1 MTLSPLYGRAFLT
14 NDLVVAGGSGASA
27 RRLSMAWS
35 QVGGLG
41 SLASLLDV
49 ELDRLALLQ
58 GLQPAG
64 LHRADV
70 HEHILAPLGSDKAV
84 APVGVEPLDGA
95 TCHDGCLL
103 RGAKRR
109 RWYAAA
115 QARPSRRLALRWC
128 LVPLGWSATI
138 SPMAGLSSSHSAQ
151 PVIASGRSDR
161 PSGNRTPRQAMEERG
176 AVSRGGAADAPPA
189 PPRCRCAPHPGPQST
204 SPAAPTAPAWAPAGS
219 ARHARRAPAAPRPA
233 RAPAATT
240 PCPGLAARQRGPTA
254 PETRRPGRRPCPAR
268 VRCRIRGRWP
278 APACRGRRPGC
289 APGRLGAAARGCST
303 RPWRH
308 DRPADPPMTPQ
319 EVMQLSQGQSNGVM
333 PILRWRSS

>member
-14 NDLVVAGGSGASA
+14 NDLALAGGSGASA
-27 RRLSMAWS
+27 WRLSLAWS

-49 ELDRLALLQ
+49 ELDGLALLQ

-70 HEHILAPLGSDKAV
+70 HEHVLALVGLDEAV
-84 APVGVEPLDGA
+84 APVRVEPLDGA
-95 TCHDGCLL
+95 TCHDRLPPS
-103 RGAKRR
+103 RWRQAPSMVRR
-109 RWYAAA
+109 RTGT
-115 QARPSRRLALRWC
+115 PSRHLHLRLW
-128 LVPLGWSATI
+128 LVPIGRVRRH
-138 SPMAGLSSSHSAQ
+138 SP
-151 PVIASGRSDR
+151 PDGRR
-161 PSGNRTPRQAMEERG
+161 
-176 AVSRGGAADAPPA
+176 VSRGGAADAPPA
-189 PPRCRCAPHPGPQST
+189 PPPRRSAPHPGPQPT

-254 PETRRPGRRPCPAR
+254 PETRHPGRRPCPAR

-278 APACRGRRPGC
+278 APACRDRRPGC

-308 DRPADPPMTPQ
+308 DRPADHP
-319 EVMQLSQGQSNGVM
+319 
-333 PILRWRSS
+333 